1 MKVQRSAG
9 SEVHEFR
16 GHGFI
21 ITPKGNCVFEVALEG
36 VKDVWKR
43 GTQEQQMTLWQCG
56 LSVVTRHSEWPGRK
70 MAITTDSPLS
80 PDGLLL
86 KPWDC

>member
-1 MKVQRSAG
+1 MG

-16 GHGFI
+16 GQRFSV
-21 ITPKGNCVFEVALEG
+21 TPMGNCVFEVALEG
-36 VKDVWKR
+36 VKDVWHG
-43 GTQEQQMTLWQCG
+43 GTQAQQALLWRCA
-56 LSVVTRHSEWPGRK
+56 LSVVTRHSEWPDRK
-70 MAITTDSPLS
+70 MSIILDAPLS